1 MFIAALF
8 TIPQTWKQPRWLSVG
23 DWINNKLAHPD
34 NGTLSS
40 AEKNKLSSH
49 GGNLNAYDWGREAPN
64 TWHYGKSRPMMKVKK
79 KKKSVVVRVR
89 SVKG

>member
-49 GGNLNAYDWGREAPN
+49 GGNLNAYD
-64 TWHYGKSRPMMKVKK
+64 
-79 KKKSVVVRVR
+79 
-89 SVKG
+89 